1 MRSFFY
7 SFVLFFLLLLPP
19 LGGRARA
26 RSALS
31 RVCFRERFFVFLRLA
46 MGSRSRAPVLW
57 DRATRMTRETN
68 GCIRSLRADANGSF
82 RVQMSRRIS
91 FLEVFFERVTF
102 LTFASSWRSARREF
116 TKRAVLGDRK
126 TILLVEDLF
135 HLEMKFETSLS
146 LSLSFSNKTHTKT
159 TKHNRSR
166 ALLPRDQEQ
175 TVPEI

>member
-116 TKRAVLGDRK
+116 TKRAVEESDPPCGRPLSSQ
-126 TILLVEDLF
+126 
-135 HLEMKFETSLS
+135 MKFETYLSLS
-146 LSLSFSNKTHTKT
+146 LSLSFS
-159 TKHNRSR
+159 SR
-166 ALLPRDQEQ
+166 
-175 TVPEI
+175 

>member
-1 MRSFFY
+1 
-7 SFVLFFLLLLPP
+7 
-19 LGGRARA
+19 
-26 RSALS
+26 
-31 RVCFRERFFVFLRLA
+31 

-68 GCIRSLRADANGSF
+68 GFIRSLRADANGSF

-91 FLEVFFERVTF
+91 FLEVFFERFTF

-135 HLEMKFETSLS
+135 HLEMKFETYLSLS
-146 LSLSFSNKTHTKT
+146 LSLFLLAMKTNKT
-159 TKHNRSR
+159 
-166 ALLPRDQEQ
+166 
-175 TVPEI
+175 